1 MDLPQAFGEVLRKH
15 RKQAGMTQEQL
26 GFEAGVERN
35 YVSML
40 ELGQRQP
47 TIGTLFGLARAL
59 RVQPSALVKDLEE
72 LASDAPSGSSS
83 FKS

>member
-15 RKQAGMTQEQL
+15 RKEAGMTQEQL

-35 YVSML
+35 YVSLL

-59 RVQPSALVKDLEE
+59 KVQPSVLVKELEE
-72 LASDAPSGSSS
+72 MVPDAPSGSPSI
-83 FKS
+83 KA